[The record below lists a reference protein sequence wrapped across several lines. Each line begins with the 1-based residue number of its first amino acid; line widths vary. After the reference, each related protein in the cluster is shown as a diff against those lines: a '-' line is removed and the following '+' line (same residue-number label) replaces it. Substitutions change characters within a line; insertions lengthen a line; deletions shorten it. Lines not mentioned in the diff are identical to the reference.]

1 MFVYLIEISILE
13 SLIEKFR
20 KIDMIKYI
28 KNFDVSTSS
37 FFYSFIIHNKLNY
50 LMDFK
55 IYECR

>member
-28 KNFDVSTSS
+28 KNFDVSISS
-37 FFYSFIIHNKLNY
+37 FF
-50 LMDFK
+50 
-55 IYECR
+55 